1 MNLNTHTE
9 GAFCKAFELARAR
22 ELVRCI
28 ELRYTPKRGSWQ
40 NVAEGAPTRQCMRGR
55 RTGDLEGLRR
65 EAGAWTGR

>member
-22 ELVRCI
+22 ELVRRI
-28 ELRYTPKRGSWQ
+28 ELRYTLKCGSWLD
-40 NVAEGAPTRQCMRGR
+40 VAESTSTRQCMRRR

-65 EAGAWTGR
+65 ETGAWTGR